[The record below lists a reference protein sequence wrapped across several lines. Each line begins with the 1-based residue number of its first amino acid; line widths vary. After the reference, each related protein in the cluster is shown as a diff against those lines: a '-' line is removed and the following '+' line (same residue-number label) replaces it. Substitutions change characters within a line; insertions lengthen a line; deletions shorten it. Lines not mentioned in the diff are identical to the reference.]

1 MKTKIHYTEVELFF
15 KDFYKELWT
24 KKILILSI
32 SVACSLL
39 LYLFSSY
46 RLEQNDKQKIE
57 FWIENPPAHLFAL
70 YEKFSIQYYNCSQDS
85 SQNCSNINL
94 NKEFMNIFKKN
105 LLNLNNLESFVEKG
119 EEFQDFKEFLNSRN
133 ITILQYF
140 QDNRLQNVNKRNKN
154 IVNNYFLFLPKK
166 LNGSTLLNN
175 YIKFTQ
181 KNTTIELKK
190 YLKLIIEDEIKIHR
204 DALKIAKVIGLQ
216 NSIQFE
222 PNSKMKIEVLQK
234 DLYYHGSE
242 ILSQKIIFLENFLK
256 QLENEEFNYNM
267 ISEGPTIIKPALPSL
282 LSILSSG
289 LLFGL
294 IISLTIIYSKKIL
307 NNK

>member
-1 MKTKIHYTEVELFF
+1 MKTKIHHTEVELFF
-15 KDFYKELWT
+15 KEFFKELWI

-39 LYLFSSY
+39 LYLFSNY

-70 YEKFSIQYYNCSQDS
+70 YEKFNFQ
-85 SQNCSNINL
+85 NINL
-94 NKEFMNIFKKN
+94 NKEFVNIFKKN
-105 LLNLNNLESFVEKG
+105 LLNLNNLESFVENGK
-119 EEFQDFKEFLNSRN
+119 EFQDFKEFLKSRN

-154 IVNNYFLFLPKK
+154 IVDNYFLFFPKK
-166 LNGSTLLNN
+166 LDGITFLNN

-190 YLKLIIEDEIKIHR
+190 YLKLMIEDEIKIHR
-204 DALKIAKVIGLQ
+204 DALKLAKVIDLQ

-222 PNSKMKIEVLQK
+222 PNSKMKIEALQK
-234 DLYYHGSE
+234 DLYFHGSE

-282 LSILSSG
+282 LYILSSG

-294 IISLTIIYSKKIL
+294 IISFIIILKKL
-307 NNK
+307 